1 MDEAA
6 RSRRKEELA
15 VEIKRRQEQEGDTL
29 LTAWFNFLT
38 DAIIDIEDRLI
49 TLERSVD
56 YLKKQTG
63 D

>member
-29 LTAWFNFLT
+29 LTSWFNFLT